1 MFRPRKLL
9 CVFAHPDD
17 ESLGMGGTIARYAAE
32 GVEIHLLC
40 ATRGERGRFGDA
52 PEKPPP
58 DVVGRTREVEL
69 WNAARTLGI
78 RGVTFLNYM
87 DGFLDRAEPR
97 QAIRR
102 IVHEIRRRRPDVVV
116 TFAPDGAY
124 GHPDHIAISQFTTAA
139 VTAAADPS
147 YSWDEQWSMNG
158 SAHRVSK
165 LYYLA
170 WGKEK
175 WDAYQAALKR
185 LVSKVD
191 GVERQAN
198 PWPAW
203 AITTRVDATPY
214 WRRAWEAVCCHRTQM
229 SVYRELEKLPVAVH
243 EQLWGRH
250 EFYRAFSLV
259 NGGRQVETDLFEGL
273 HKPEP
278 PPEKTDGDLE
288 RVLVAV

>member
-1 MFRPRKLL
+1 MIVPKKML

-17 ESLGMGGTIARYAAE
+17 ESLGMGGAIARYAAE
-32 GVEIHLLC
+32 GVEIHLVC
-40 ATRGERGRFGDA
+40 ATRGEKGRFGDA
-52 PEKPPP
+52 VEKPAP
-58 DVVGRTREVEL
+58 DLVGRTREIEL

-78 RGVTFLNYM
+78 RSVTFLNYT
-87 DGFLDRAEPR
+87 DGVLDRAEPR

-147 YSWDEQWSMNG
+147 YSWDEKWTMNG

-198 PWPAW
+198 PWPEW
-203 AITTRVDATPY
+203 AITTRVDAAPY
-214 WRRAWEAVCCHRTQM
+214 WRRAWEAICCHRTQM
-229 SVYRELEKLPVAVH
+229 SVYRELEKLPLSVH
-243 EQLWGRH
+243 EQLWGRQ

-273 HKPEP
+273 RDTSTKLRNTVGEP
-278 PPEKTDGDLE
+278 REAL
-288 RVLVAV
+288 ACA